1 MQDSSIIELKDAK
14 IAELETKLAERDST
28 IASLES
34 QLAWL
39 RKKVFGKMSEK
50 MIPVDPM
57 SEPTLFENDLSASD
71 AAAIE
76 NLKKKD
82 EEVITKIITVKTNRE
97 NRKAIDISK
106 LPIEE
111 EHIYPEGVNAEEYT
125 EMEPEITETL
135 AIRPAQMYVK
145 RIIRHKFVLKSSLQ
159 IKNPEKQAFLIA
171 VLPPAPIY
179 KGMASCSI
187 LADILIEKFF
197 YHMPFYRV
205 IQKYKELGVNISS
218 STIGDWYAAVCSKL
232 KLLYDILKKEIL
244 LSEYIQVDESTLPVI
259 DNERH
264 RAVKGYMWV
273 VRNAV
278 TGEVFFH
285 YDMGSRSTETAL
297 KLLKDFNGA
306 IQTDG
311 YQAYEHFEGIKGKK
325 MLGCWA
331 HARRKY
337 FDAIAENTKLANYAM
352 HFIGCLRRKLTNLKI
367 LFFLQR
373 QKMDIL

>member
-1 MQDSSIIELKDAK
+1 
-14 IAELETKLAERDST
+14 
-28 IASLES
+28 
-34 QLAWL
+34 
-39 RKKVFGKMSEK
+39 
-50 MIPVDPM
+50 
-57 SEPTLFENDLSASD
+57 
-71 AAAIE
+71 
-76 NLKKKD
+76 
-82 EEVITKIITVKTNRE
+82 
-97 NRKAIDISK
+97 
-106 LPIEE
+106 
-111 EHIYPEGVNAEEYT
+111 
-125 EMEPEITETL
+125 
-135 AIRPAQMYVK
+135 
-145 RIIRHKFVLKSSLQ
+145 
-159 IKNPEKQAFLIA
+159 
-171 VLPPAPIY
+171 
-179 KGMASCSI
+179 MASCSI